1 MFIRLFGYYL
11 TPETYRAI
19 KNVYLPIKNKRLV
32 LKMAMKKNVKP
43 QSILS
48 AQTGHNICH
57 LSKST
62 VAKISKNQWLTM
74 QASIFQLS

>member
-1 MFIRLFGYYL
+1 
-11 TPETYRAI
+11 
-19 KNVYLPIKNKRLV
+19 
-32 LKMAMKKNVKP
+32 MAMKKNVKP

-57 LSKST
+57 LSKSA
-62 VAKISKNQWLTM
+62 VAKISKNQWLTT